1 MLTAHDV
8 SCTYDGTPLFDGL
21 SLALAPDAR
30 TGLIG
35 RNGTGKSTLLRVLA
49 GVAAP
54 DRGTVARAPGACVGH
69 LPQEPPGPGVTLDR
83 LLSRT
88 LGEVWRLRGEL
99 ERLEARLAEPAA
111 LAAYGDAQER
121 FAALDGWRLQA
132 QLDTARRALG
142 IAHVGLDVP
151 LEELSGGEAARA
163 LLTGVLLARP
173 NVLLLDEPTNH
184 LDADGLDWLEAFLA
198 DFRGALLV
206 VSHDRRFL
214 DAVVTRILELDDG
227 TLTSYEGGYSDY
239 RVEKARRRARQ
250 ALVHEAQEKRRRRLE
265 ADISAT
271 RGFAARTERTASGAG
286 ADSEKRRAKKVA
298 AKAGVRARRLRRELE
313 SGDRVPP
320 PAAPARL
327 KVELAGAARA
337 ARVAAL
343 RGVTAAHGDV
353 VVLRDVELVVHGRDR
368 VLVTGPNGSGKST
381 LLGLL
386 AGRVAPVRG
395 AVELAAP
402 AAMLPQV
409 AHALP
414 LGVAPAAF
422 VRARSGAGEA
432 EVRRLL
438 GHFGLAGDAALR
450 PLGQCSPGERARVAV
465 AAMVAARAPL
475 LLLDEPTNHLDLTA
489 LEVLEGALRD
499 YPGALVV
506 ASHDRAFVEAVGVT
520 RRLEL
525 TRGRVCEA

>member
-198 DFRGALLV
+198 NFRGALLV

-227 TLTSYEGGYSDY
+227 TLTSYEGG
-239 RVEKARRRARQ
+239 
-250 ALVHEAQEKRRRRLE
+250 
-265 ADISAT
+265 
-271 RGFAARTERTASGAG
+271 
-286 ADSEKRRAKKVA
+286 
-298 AKAGVRARRLRRELE
+298 
-313 SGDRVPP
+313 
-320 PAAPARL
+320 
-327 KVELAGAARA
+327 
-337 ARVAAL
+337 
-343 RGVTAAHGDV
+343 
-353 VVLRDVELVVHGRDR
+353 
-368 VLVTGPNGSGKST
+368 
-381 LLGLL
+381 LLGLPRREGAAARP
-386 AGRVAPVRG
+386 AGA
-395 AVELAAP
+395 
-402 AAMLPQV
+402 
-409 AHALP
+409 
-414 LGVAPAAF
+414 
-422 VRARSGAGEA
+422 RARGAGEA
-432 EVRRLL
+432 PPAPGGGHL
-438 GHFGLAGDAALR
+438 GHPRLRGADGAHRVRSRRCLREAPRQEGGGQGRGACAAT
-450 PLGQCSPGERARVAV
+450 
-465 AAMVAARAPL
+465 AA
-475 LLLDEPTNHLDLTA
+475 
-489 LEVLEGALRD
+489 
-499 YPGALVV
+499 
-506 ASHDRAFVEAVGVT
+506 
-520 RRLEL
+520 
-525 TRGRVCEA
+525 